1 MMDRL
6 PSGLIDEAELV
17 GLAQSLVRFPSPQ
30 TDKMEAEPAVQD
42 FISHC
47 VVPMLASR
55 GLIGKRDAMGNLVIE
70 LGDQNADRSL
80 LLMAY
85 AMTHPASA
93 MTGPYGGTLVELP
106 EGKAI
111 RGRGISEQKGAL
123 AAAIV
128 AIAAAGKLGKL
139 RGRLVFALSS
149 AGETG
154 RHDAAAAIVGAL
166 GSMPKLGVLALGT
179 NNKVSLGNKGR
190 LDIEITVRG
199 KATHSSTA
207 WLGVNAI
214 DGARAV
220 LDRLAALPLGAA
232 AHPVLGE
239 ASLNS
244 THISSLPNATHTI
257 QNEVHLTFDRRLL
270 PGQDPDGPY
279 KAVTEAVAAIGGPWQ
294 IEVKRGPFMY
304 PCEISKD
311 GPLFRAIM
319 ASRKLLGQTTA
330 PETLYSHGAL
340 DAGYLFK
347 HGCDAT
353 MWGPGRMEQF
363 HADAEHLLVTE
374 LVRGAEDYLA
384 LIASYLTEL

>member
-1 MMDRL
+1 MNRL

-17 GLAQSLVRFPSPQ
+17 GLAQKLARFPSPQ
-30 TDKMEAEPAVQD
+30 TEKMEAEPAVQN
-42 FISHC
+42 FIGDC
-47 VVPMLASR
+47 VVPALESR
-55 GLIGKRDAMGNLVIE
+55 GLTGKRDAMGNLVIE
-70 LGDQNADRSL
+70 LGGDSADRSL

-93 MTGPYGGTLVELP
+93 MIDPYGGTLVDLP

-111 RGRGISEQKGAL
+111 RSRGISEQKGAL
-123 AAAIV
+123 AAAII
-128 AIAAAGKLGKL
+128 AIAAVNKLGTL

-154 RHDAAAAIVGAL
+154 RHDAASVIVGAL
-166 GSMPKLGVLALGT
+166 GLMPKLGILALGT

-190 LDIEITVRG
+190 LDIEIKVRG
-199 KATHSSTA
+199 QATHSSTA

-270 PGQDPDGPY
+270 PGQDPDVPY
-279 KAVTEAVAAIGGPWQ
+279 KAIVDAVAAIGGPWQ

-304 PCEISKD
+304 PCEISKE
-311 GPLFRAIM
+311 GPLFQAVM
-319 ASRKLLGQTTA
+319 ASRKLLGQATA

-340 DAGYLFK
+340 DAGYLLM

-384 LIASYLTEL
+384 LIVSFLVEP

>member
-1 MMDRL
+1 MNRL
-6 PSGLIDEAELV
+6 PEGLIDEAELV
-17 GLAQSLVRFPSPQ
+17 GLAQELARFPSPQ
-30 TDKMEAEPAVQD
+30 TDKMEAEPAVQN
-42 FISHC
+42 FIGNC
-47 VVPMLASR
+47 VVPLLAAR
-55 GLIGKRDAMGNLVIE
+55 GLTGTRDAMGNLVIE
-70 LGDQNADRSL
+70 LGDKNADRSL

-93 MTGPYGGTLVELP
+93 MADPYGGTLVDLA

-128 AIAAAGKLGKL
+128 AIAAANKLGKL

-154 RHDAAAAIVGAL
+154 RHDAASVIVGAL
-166 GSMPKLGVLALGT
+166 GPVPKLGVLALGT

-220 LDRLAALPLGAA
+220 LDRLSALPLGAA

-244 THISSLPNATHTI
+244 THISSRPNATHTI

-270 PGQDPDGPY
+270 PGQDPDVPFN
-279 KAVTEAVAAIGGPWQ
+279 AISEAVAAIGGPWQ

-304 PCEISKD
+304 PCEISQD
-311 GPLFRAIM
+311 GPLFQQIL
-319 ASRKLLGQTTA
+319 ASRKLLGQSTGPA
-330 PETLYSHGAL
+330 TLYSHGAL
-340 DAGYLFK
+340 DAGYLSR
-347 HGCDAT
+347 HGCDTT

-384 LIASYLTEL
+384 LIAGYLVEP